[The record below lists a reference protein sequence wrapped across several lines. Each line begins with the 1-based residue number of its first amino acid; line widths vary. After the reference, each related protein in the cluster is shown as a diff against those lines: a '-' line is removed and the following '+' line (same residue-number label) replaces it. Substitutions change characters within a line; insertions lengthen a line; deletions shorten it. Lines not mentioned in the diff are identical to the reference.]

1 MRAWRTQCFH
11 VVYRRVFLKTTF
23 FINFRSTSFH
33 EFSKPIARGIQVFVS
48 NIPNNRGHCDI
59 ALRWVNYIFSFFGN
73 NHFVVYRP
81 LWRASAA
88 DALRSAVPRRR
99 RTPDS
104 YEFSKEINFFNKR
117 RFTPFL
123 QGTPSCP
130 HGSFPNCGLLIF
142 LTLLWGRQIQ
152 ACPIQF

>member
-1 MRAWRTQCFH
+1 MT
-11 VVYRRVFLKTTF
+11 L

-33 EFSKPIARGIQVFVS
+33 DFLKPIARGRRVFVC
-48 NIPNNRGHCDI
+48 NTPNNRSHCDI
-59 ALRWVNYIFSFFGN
+59 ALPWVNYSFSFFGN
-73 NHFVVYRP
+73 KHFVVYRP

-88 DALRSAVPRRR
+88 DAPRSAVPRRR

-104 YEFSKEINFFNKR
+104 YEFSIEINFFNKR

-123 QGTPSCP
+123 QEAPFCP
-130 HGSFPNCGLLIF
+130 RGSFPNCGLLIF
-142 LTLLWGRQIQ
+142 FTLLWGRQIQ